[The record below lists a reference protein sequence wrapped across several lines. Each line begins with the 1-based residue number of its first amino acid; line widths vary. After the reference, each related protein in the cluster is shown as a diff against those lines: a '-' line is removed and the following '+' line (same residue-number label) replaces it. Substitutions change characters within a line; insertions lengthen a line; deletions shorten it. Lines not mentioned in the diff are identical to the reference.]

1 MILLLLFEVVF
12 LLKKLTNKFS
22 LYSFKVSF
30 VQKNE
35 NMKKLLLILT
45 SLFLYSC
52 APTISTTSM
61 QNYSQ
66 LNPQDNVIVYREGET
81 LPIDIKIIG
90 RTAIGDSGFTT
101 NCGLDVMIEKAKNEA
116 RKIGA
121 NAIVITKHIL
131 PSVWGSTCH
140 QIKADLVKTGVQTKV
155 FQNIVQT
162 DTIAKNIAPVTYDS
176 RIVKSPINYN
186 KFFLTVNY
194 GFGYRTAGVEK
205 GTPELEKTVQKEL
218 GSGNSLLM
226 KAGYRANKS
235 NFYGLVYSRFSSS
248 YNLNSIIFTEPN
260 GFQGEGRL
268 NQTNTINFIG
278 LTSGWNA
285 QGFSP
290 LDTVVFD
297 LSVGYINYS
306 EKRTFFNTYEAK
318 GGNLGIS
325 SDLSYYVGITKNF
338 KVGPTFS
345 FSGGAL
351 KKYSIEGSNGYRDT
365 FKFDENTFLSLYRV
379 DFMLGTYF
387 EF

>member
-1 MILLLLFEVVF
+1 
-12 LLKKLTNKFS
+12 
-22 LYSFKVSF
+22 

-81 LPIDIKIIG
+81 LPSDIKIIG

-101 NCGLDVMIEKAKNEA
+101 NCGLDVMLEKAKNEA

-155 FQNIVQT
+155 IQNNVQT
-162 DTIAKNIAPVTYDS
+162 DTIAKKIVPVSYQS
-176 RIVKSPINYN
+176 NNLQIPSNYN
-186 KFFLTVNY
+186 KFFVSVNY
-194 GFGYRTAGVEK
+194 GLGYRTAGVEK
-205 GTPELEKTVQKEL
+205 GTPAIEKNFQDELR
-218 GSGNSLLM
+218 SGNSFQI
-226 KAGYRANKS
+226 KAGYKPTQNS
-235 NFYGLVYSRFSSS
+235 YYGLLYSKFSSS
-248 YNLNSIIFTEPN
+248 TTLNNIIFVEPN
-260 GFQGEGRL
+260 GFEGIGSTTQ
-268 NQTNTINFIG
+268 NNAINYVG
-278 LTSGWNA
+278 MVAGWTLD
-285 QGFSP
+285 GFQKN
-290 LDTVVFD
+290 DVFNFD
-297 LSVGYINYS
+297 MSLGYINFS
-306 EKRTFFNTYEAK
+306 EERKFENTYTAK
-318 GGNLGIS
+318 GGSLGIS
-325 SDLSYYVGITKNF
+325 TDMSYYFGISKYF
-338 KVGPTFS
+338 KIGPTFS
-345 FSGGAL
+345 FSGGAIS
-351 KKYSIEGSNGYRDT
+351 KYNVNSNNGFSKTIE
-365 FKFDENTFLSLYRV
+365 FEENTFLSLYRV